1 MFHKIIIDTFYM
13 NYSKKNI
20 PLPSEEEYKV
30 QFISKVESYI
40 KRMRWKALQ
49 FLGKLKIQQKESYGF
64 RSRKYPPAIEEL
76 SEFEEDL
83 TLMIKNIKFR
93 KVNNEF
99 QTKLLKDIKKIKNS
113 RKGFINTGKACNT
126 Y

>member
-1 MFHKIIIDTFYM
+1 MFHETIMDTFYM

-30 QFISKVESYI
+30 QFFSKVESYI

-64 RSRKYPPAIEEL
+64 RSRKYPPAVEEL

-83 TLMIKNIKFR
+83 RLMIKNMKFR

-113 RKGFINTGKACNT
+113 RKGFINTNKACNT

>member
-1 MFHKIIIDTFYM
+1 MFHKTIMDTFYM
-13 NYSKKNI
+13 NCLKKNI

-49 FLGKLKIQQKESYGF
+49 FLVKLKIQQKESYGF
-64 RSRKYPPAIEEL
+64 RSRKYPPAVEEL

-83 TLMIKNIKFR
+83 RLMIENIKFR
-93 KVNNEF
+93 KANNEF

-113 RKGFINTGKACNT
+113 RKGFINTEKACNT